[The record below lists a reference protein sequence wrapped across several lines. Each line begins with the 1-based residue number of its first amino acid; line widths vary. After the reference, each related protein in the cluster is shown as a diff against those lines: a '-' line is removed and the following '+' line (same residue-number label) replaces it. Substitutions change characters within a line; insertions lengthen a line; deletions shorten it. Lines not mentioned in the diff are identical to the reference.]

1 MKVGMISL
9 GCAKNLVDTE
19 TMLGILSEDGWEL
32 TADPA
37 TADVLIVNTCAFIE
51 SAKEESITTVIEMA
65 DYKDSGRCRALILA
79 GCLAERYGKEL
90 LDELPEVDAIVG
102 AGSWHRIKEGIS
114 AALRGNR
121 VVITGDG
128 KILYDAHSPRVRTT
142 PQYTA
147 YIKIAEGCNHACA
160 FCAIPLIRGHYR
172 SRKIEDIVEEAEK
185 LANDGVSEINLI
197 AQDTTYYGTDIYG
210 KASLAQLLK
219 ELVKID
225 KVSWI
230 RVLYSYPKNFT
241 DELIEMFKTEPKILK
256 YVDLPLQHADND
268 ILKKMGRPDTK
279 ESVETLLSKIRREI
293 PDVTIRTTFLVGF
306 PGETEAAFENLVDFV
321 KNQKFDK
328 AGVFS
333 FSKEEGTRAA
343 KMSDEVPDEV
353 KEERYHKL
361 MSVQGKISE
370 TVNESIEGKIFDVLV
385 EGINTSENVAVGRS
399 YREAPEVDGNV
410 YIENAGNLSEGE
422 IVKVRVLQG
431 FAYDVVGELLKEDV

>member
-1 MKVGMISL
+1 MKLGMISL

-121 VVITGDG
+121 AVITGDG

-185 LANDGVSEINLI
+185 LANDGVREINLI

-210 KASLAQLLK
+210 KANLAQLLK

-225 KVSWI
+225 KISWI

-279 ESVETLLSKIRREI
+279 ESVATLLSKIRREI

>member
-185 LANDGVSEINLI
+185 LANDGVREINLI

-279 ESVETLLSKIRREI
+279 ESVETLLSKLRIEI

>member
-185 LANDGVSEINLI
+185 LANDGVREINLI